1 MEQQAAEKDLRY
13 PVGRYEL
20 GPHPAA
26 AERERLVDIVEATPA
41 RMREAVAGLTEAQL
55 DTEYRPGGWT
65 VRQVVHHV
73 PDSHMNSFMRFKW
86 GLTEDV
92 PTIKTY
98 DEARWAEL
106 PDAAAAVE
114 VTLALLEALHERWV
128 LLLRAMTDADYA
140 REIEHPEWGRL
151 TLGQLLEL
159 YGWHCRH
166 HVAHVT
172 SLRERMGW

>member
-13 PVGRYEL
+13 PVGRFDM

-26 AERERLVDIVEATPA
+26 SERERLIDIVEATPA
-41 RMREAVAGLTEAQL
+41 RMREAVAGLSDAQL
-55 DTEYRPGGWT
+55 DTEYRPGGWR

-106 PDAAAAVE
+106 PDAAAPIE
-114 VTLALLEALHERWV
+114 VSLGLLEALHERWV

-140 REIEHPEWGRL
+140 REIGHPEWGSL
-151 TLGQLLEL
+151 TLGQMLEL

-166 HVAHVT
+166 HVAHIT
-172 SLRERMGW
+172 SLRQQRGW